1 MASALSSRKFAPALF
16 FVLCEVWWLK
26 LEVNGWATPPATKEI
41 ELLAQDLSARN
52 RNLLNLGHVSAVCL
66 TQEIKK

>member
-1 MASALSSRKFAPALF
+1 LIRASALSSRKFAPALF

-26 LEVNGWATPPATKEI
+26 LEVNGWATKEI